1 MLAVLA
7 TMAGCGGKSPI
18 QPPPPPPQLQLSCP
32 AGITRDATSPE
43 GTDIHFDAPAPTGG
57 RAPYNVQCDPG
68 SGSTFAIGET
78 QIRCTATDADMAQT
92 SCAFPATVLIPQTI
106 AKTKFVAF
114 GDSITEGVVRL
125 SPLIMLGPPDT
136 YPFKLEQMLRS
147 LYPAQ
152 AVIVVNEG
160 KSGDDSRE
168 LAGRLPSVLDAH
180 NPEVLLV
187 HGGINNINGLSTATQ
202 ASAFRTMILDAQGH
216 GAEVVI
222 ATLLPMLPA
231 SSQYRATTPGKIDAL
246 NAEIFRLAGQY
257 NLAVVDL
264 FAIFSANQQFMGSD
278 GLHPSAEGQTRIAEA
293 FRDEIVRRYENP
305 STSSLRFSTMR
316 LSR

>member
-1 MLAVLA
+1 MPRLRLLDHPFLLLVAAIAALGAACGGVVQTPTAPSAVLSLGSA
-7 TMAGCGGKSPI
+7 
-18 QPPPPPPQLQLSCP
+18 PQT
-32 AGITRDATSPE
+32 G
-43 GTDIHFDAPAPTGG
+43 APAPAADALPPT
-57 RAPYNVQCDPG
+57 
-68 SGSTFAIGET
+68 
-78 QIRCTATDADMAQT
+78 TALGAT
-92 SCAFPATVLIPQTI
+92 SFL
-106 AKTKFVAF
+106 AF